1 MQAHIPHKTSD
12 WLLLHWLVI
21 LYGFTPIIGKLIT
34 LQAVSLVWW
43 RLLFA
48 CIALFIFLIYKKI
61 NLQVDRGIAIKLL
74 ANGAIVG
81 AHWFFF
87 YQAIKISNVN
97 IALSGFATMTLFTAF
112 IEPWVYKRRINL
124 LEILL
129 GFVTLLGLWIILEAT
144 EMAWEGL
151 TYGILAAL
159 TASLFVTFN
168 GKLSHKVSTYNITAY
183 ELSGAFLLLT
193 LLHFVLPQLVI
204 VPIVQTS
211 DLIWLIVLSTIATV
225 YPFVQAIKLAR
236 IFSPY
241 TLILTNNLE
250 PVYGILLAFIFFGK
264 DEIMNPM
271 FYLGALL
278 ILACVFTYPAL
289 KYWKRTNKQA

>member
-1 MQAHIPHKTSD
+1 
-12 WLLLHWLVI
+12 
-21 LYGFTPIIGKLIT
+21 
-34 LQAVSLVWW
+34 VWW

-48 CIALFIFLIYKKI
+48 CAALFIFLLYKKI
-61 NLQVDRGIAIKLL
+61 NLKVDWVIALKLL
-74 ANGAIVG
+74 ANGSIVG

-87 YQAIKISNVN
+87 YQAIKVSNVN

-112 IEPWVYKRRINL
+112 IEPLVYKRSINF
-124 LEILL
+124 LEIFL
-129 GFVTLLGLWIILEAT
+129 GLVTLLGLWIILEAS

-168 GKLSHKVSTYNITAY
+168 GKLSHKVSTYCITAY

-193 LLHFVLPQLVI
+193 LLHFIMPKPVI
-204 VPIVQTS
+204 VPLLQNS
-211 DLIWLIVLSTIATV
+211 DILWLILLSTVATV

-250 PVYGILLAFIFFGK
+250 PVYGILLAFVFFGK
-264 DEIMNPM
+264 EEVMSPM
-271 FYLGALL
+271 FYFGALL
-278 ILACVFTYPAL
+278 ILICVFTYPAI
-289 KYWKRTNKQA
+289 KYWKRTYKQA